1 MSGQAYHEGDPEAP
15 VQVPLPVLQSWSNL
29 LAASAAPWLSYKPLG
44 TGLNNR
50 EQGRR
55 PGPRRSGRG

>member
-1 MSGQAYHEGDPEAP
+1 MVEPPDSQFC
-15 VQVPLPVLQSWSNL
+15 
-29 LAASAAPWLSYKPLG
+29 AAALHGKPLG

-50 EQGRR
+50 QPGRR